1 MAKVTVV
8 PPTAP
13 EFVLTLSIEESN
25 FLIRLLGSHI
35 TGTGSDRKLSDGIY
49 DALHMGLT
57 GSKIKLDTRKFPNQP
72 FINVGDE

>member
-13 EFVLTLSIEESN
+13 EFVLTLSLEESN
-25 FLIRLLGSHI
+25 FLIRLLGSHV
-35 TGTGSDRKLSDGIY
+35 TGTGSVRNLSDGIY
-49 DALHMGLT
+49 DALYMGLAE
-57 GSKIKLDTRKFPNQP
+57 SKIRLDTCKFPNQP